1 LRLGGIFRRSFTQ
14 YLFSYILCLILPVAV
29 FSVLYKTIFL
39 SAYSRQL
46 EEKTEEN
53 LYNAYATID
62 LRISNLYH
70 ISSRILSSREFSD
83 SALEENPRILS
94 YFSIRELLS
103 FYASTNEFIFDIWFF
118 NRASPYFYSPSYI
131 LSLDSFI
138 RYGPGYPELENGF
151 LPEILSRVMGRMW
164 IPETTVNMFNQNRP
178 LLTCVTAYPN
188 SLTHRNGVLT
198 ILVRKDIFERPLEA
212 LIPYRPSNAAL
223 IDQTGR
229 IIYALDPSRDGLIR
243 QFLDKPESRMDGAAM
258 VRLEGEEYFCA
269 FWTSP
274 QNKLSYLSLIPRREL
289 SGAVNKHTTVFFC
302 ILLLIMISGS
312 FLIFFLMRSNYKP
325 LQRIIRYSREQGSML
340 SGAEAP
346 EGEGSLND
354 IDLIQETLEK
364 ISRNNHTLE
373 DRNKKYLRDEILF
386 RLLKGSAQANPLLL
400 RKAGI
405 DAGGVQYT
413 VVIFRLEGEGP
424 IPREEFGRL
433 LEKNLSPRPF
443 TVYLLDYLEKNSFI
457 GIFVCREEA
466 PGLREILENIC
477 GEAGREAGLEIG
489 ATYGDPVDRIEDISR
504 SYFQARMALRCRIR
518 QTARKILGFREMI
531 PEEIPDYPYLRVEL
545 NTLEDAIGAK
555 KAIKVEFI
563 ISELIDTIE
572 NDHSS
577 YFFAVCLCYD
587 IINIFI
593 REIYKTKNAVAV
605 DIIKKYQR
613 LFLEN
618 SDHPVE
624 NLIGIVV
631 SLSRE
636 AMRAI
641 TRDTGIKANRNNTL
655 KYIEEHYRDSDFCV
669 QAVADHFGLSLSNL
683 SHQFKSSTGESI
695 AAYIGALRI
704 GYAKELLSLTDMPV
718 SEIAGQ
724 LGYFQTSS
732 FIKKFKGMEGQTPGE
747 YRLSRR
753 KQLYSIQNG

>member
-1 LRLGGIFRRSFTQ
+1 
-14 YLFSYILCLILPVAV
+14 
-29 FSVLYKTIFL
+29 VL
-39 SAYSRQL
+39 A
-46 EEKTEEN
+46 
-53 LYNAYATID
+53 
-62 LRISNLYH
+62 
-70 ISSRILSSREFSD
+70 
-83 SALEENPRILS
+83 
-94 YFSIRELLS
+94 
-103 FYASTNEFIFDIWFF
+103 
-118 NRASPYFYSPSYI
+118 
-131 LSLDSFI
+131 
-138 RYGPGYPELENGF
+138 
-151 LPEILSRVMGRMW
+151 
-164 IPETTVNMFNQNRP
+164 
-178 LLTCVTAYPN
+178 
-188 SLTHRNGVLT
+188 

-229 IIYALDPSRDGLIR
+229 IIYALDPSREGLIR
-243 QFLDKPESRMDGAAM
+243 QFLDKRGFRTDGAATL
-258 VRLEGEEYFCA
+258 RLEGEEYFCA
-269 FWTSP
+269 LWTSP

-312 FLIFFLMRSNYKP
+312 FLIFFLMRCNYKP
-325 LQRIIRYSREQGSML
+325 IQRIIRYSREQGAVL
-340 SGAEAP
+340 SGGVGAL
-346 EGEGSLND
+346 SD

-364 ISRNNHTLE
+364 ITRTNQALE
-373 DRNKKYLRDEILF
+373 DRNKRYLRDEILF

-400 RKAGI
+400 QKAGI
-405 DAGGVQYT
+405 DAGGGWYT
-413 VVIFRLEGEGP
+413 VAIFRLEGERL

-433 LEKNLSPRPF
+433 LGKHLFSCPF

-457 GIFVCREEA
+457 GIFVCRGEA

-477 GEAGREAGLEIG
+477 GEAGREAALEIS
-489 ATYGDPVDRIEDISR
+489 ATYGDRVERIEDISR
-504 SYFQARMALRCRIR
+504 SYFQARLALRYRIR
-518 QTARKILGFREMI
+518 QNARKTLGFQEMI

-545 NTLEDAIGAK
+545 NTLEDAIGEK
-555 KAIKVEFI
+555 KATKVDFI
-563 ISELIDTIE
+563 VSELIDTVK
-572 NDHSS
+572 NKHTS

-605 DIIKKYQR
+605 GIIKKHQR

-624 NLIGIVV
+624 NLIDIVV

-641 TRDTGIKANRNNTL
+641 TRDAGVKANRNSTL
-655 KYIEEHYRDSDFCV
+655 KYIEEHYRDSGFCV
-669 QAVADHFGLSLSNL
+669 QTVADQFGLSVSNL

-695 AAYIGALRI
+695 AAYISALRI
-704 GYAKELLSLTDMPV
+704 GYAKELLSLTGMPV
-718 SEIAGQ
+718 NEIAGQ

-753 KQLYSIQNG
+753 KKSGESAYSIQNG